1 MWFRKK
7 LHSFTL
13 IELLIVVA
21 IIAIL
26 AAMLLPALNQA
37 RDKAHQ
43 TGCLNILREIGKA
56 DMLYQHDYDG
66 WVAAINNEDQNLG
79 GRTLKWSL
87 QLFPYLVPGGKNDNS
102 GSIYPARMICPK
114 MYWLKANSK
123 GNCSITESYGKN
135 GHMGS
140 YKCAEYRSVK
150 IHSIKN
156 PSHKLAYADGTS
168 FSLTNY
174 KCQALLYYWAKP
186 NEAELG
192 DNITSY
198 RHSSNSVAN
207 VSCFDGHADG
217 FRWEALYQNQ
227 GNVRGYWILK

>member
-1 MWFRKK
+1 MHLETKSRQ
-7 LHSFTL
+7 FTL
-13 IELLIVVA
+13 IELLIVIA

-26 AAMLLPALNQA
+26 AAVLLPALNQA

-43 TGCLNILREIGKA
+43 TTCLNILREIGRA
-56 DMLYQHDYDG
+56 DMLYQHDFDG
-66 WVAAINNEDQNLG
+66 WVAAINNEEENLG
-79 GRTLKWSL
+79 GKGLKWGP

-102 GSIYPARMICPK
+102 GSIYPARLICPK
-114 MYWLKANSK
+114 LFWLKANSK
-123 GNCSITESYGKN
+123 GNISIAESYGKN

-140 YKCAEYRSVK
+140 YKCTEYRSVK
-150 IHSIKN
+150 IHTVKD
-156 PSHKLAYADGTS
+156 PSRKLAYADGTS

-186 NEAELG
+186 DEAQLG
-192 DNITSY
+192 DNITCY

-207 VSCFDGHADG
+207 VVCFDGHASS

-227 GNVRGYWILK
+227 GNLRGHWILK

>member
-1 MWFRKK
+1 MGSEKRFRY
-7 LHSFTL
+7 FTL

-43 TGCLNILREIGKA
+43 TACLNILREVGKA

-66 WVAAINNEDQNLG
+66 WVAAINNEIENQG
-79 GRTLKWSL
+79 GKNLKWTQ
-87 QLFPYLVPGGKNDNS
+87 QLFPYLVPGGRNDNS
-102 GSIYPARMICPK
+102 GSIYPARLVCPK
-114 MYWLKANSK
+114 LLWLKANAK
-123 GNCSITESYGKN
+123 GNISIAESYGKN

-150 IHSIKN
+150 IHTVKN
-156 PSHKLAYADGTS
+156 PSRKLAYADGTS

-186 NEAELG
+186 DEAQLG
-192 DNITSY
+192 DNITCY
-198 RHSSNSVAN
+198 RHSSNSAAN
-207 VSCFDGHADG
+207 IACFDGHADS

-227 GNVRGYWILK
+227 GNIRGYWILK